1 MTNLDCTGLILVQN
15 VNSDSN
21 ALKQININN
30 KNKTPQTR
38 TFYYEILNIKNP
50 EDHRK
55 MKILKILKLFSNEVC
70 RVPKRMKHYHQRSA

>member
-1 MTNLDCTGLILVQN
+1 MTKLDCTGLILVQN
-15 VNSDSN
+15 VDSDSN

-38 TFYYEILNIKNP
+38 TFYYKILNIKNP

-70 RVPKRMKHYHQRSA
+70 RVAKRMKHYHQRSA